1 MRQLQPVLWNKGAL
15 LQAQHLQTQDLYLES
30 QLRFFMESLC
40 GYPYGFQTLT
50 VDAARLATG
59 HFGVSAASGIF
70 PDGLLFDIPDSDL
83 EPEPRSLA
91 DAFPEGQA
99 TVTVSLGVPQYRAGV
114 TNVSF
119 AAQGTTNTRFVAD
132 WLSLRDE
139 TSGLNEKPV
148 EIARKN
154 LRYLLPHDDTT
165 GQSVLPIARVVRK
178 GDRLELDH
186 TFVPPLLHVAASG
199 YLVSILRKLA
209 GLLAAKSQ
217 EQSQNRRI
225 KNQGVTEYT
234 ASDTQSFWL
243 LYTVNAYGPM
253 FRHFLSAAGLHPHDL
268 FAQMLTLAGA
278 LTAFTLK
285 LDPNDLP
292 QYNHDDLGACFTD
305 LDVKL
310 RDLLDTAIPRH
321 FVTLPLKP
329 TEQPYLYSTVIPE
342 DRFLVDSKVFLAI
355 ASELKADQLIQ
366 LAPSLKVASS
376 AQIQQLISSAVPG
389 VRLARPLQVPGV
401 IPLKLGYQYFQLETA
416 GAYWQG
422 ISKSRTLAVYV
433 PDKIPKPSMELVILL
448 KTQV

>member
-1 MRQLQPVLWNKGAL
+1 MR
-15 LQAQHLQTQDLYLES
+15 
-30 QLRFFMESLC
+30 R
-40 GYPYGFQTLT
+40 PY
-50 VDAARLATG
+50 V
-59 HFGVSAASGIF
+59 
-70 PDGLLFDIPDSDL
+70 P
-83 EPEPRSLA
+83 
-91 DAFPEGQA
+91 AFPERRG
-99 TVTVSLGVPQYRAGV
+99 
-114 TNVSF
+114 F
-119 AAQGTTNTRFVAD
+119 ASPRSVRGNAD
-132 WLSLRDE
+132 P
-139 TSGLNEKPV
+139 G
-148 EIARKN
+148 
-154 LRYLLPHDDTT
+154 
-165 GQSVLPIARVVRK
+165 
-178 GDRLELDH
+178 
-186 TFVPPLLHVAASG
+186 
-199 YLVSILRKLA
+199 
-209 GLLAAKSQ
+209 
-217 EQSQNRRI
+217 
-225 KNQGVTEYT
+225 
-234 ASDTQSFWL
+234 
-243 LYTVNAYGPM
+243 
-253 FRHFLSAAGLHPHDL
+253 
-268 FAQMLTLAGA
+268 GA